1 VSALSVTN
9 PVLIGGTGRSGSTIL
24 GRILGHHRELY
35 LTDPEE
41 VRFIANNPGL
51 AVALGTSQA
60 RWPQRLRA
68 TTAARR
74 AVARAQGAHFAR
86 PNNSGLQM
94 WLTKDEM
101 RELSDHYLERFDS
114 DPLSATQ
121 EFVQSVMDKVAA
133 PAQGRRWVDGTP
145 ANARVTDLIE
155 PIFPEC
161 QVIAIIRDGRDVAAS
176 FVEQTFGPNEIL
188 GSLREWHRRSRRM
201 HQAVEACRPGR
212 ILTIDMLDLVQNKRE
227 ESMVQVCEFLGISVD
242 TQMMEWF
249 ANNVSV
255 EHAHVGRWRT
265 QFDSKMTAQI
275 QELYAKL
282 VADLRKHGVPVP
294 LET

>member
-1 VSALSVTN
+1 MPAASVTN

-24 GRILGHHRELY
+24 GRILGHHRDLY

-51 AVALGTSQA
+51 AVALGTRRS
-60 RWPQRLRA
+60 RWPASMRA
-68 TTAARR
+68 QAAARK
-74 AVARAQGAHFAR
+74 AVERAQGAPFAR

-94 WLTKDEM
+94 WLTKDEL
-101 RELSDHYLERFDS
+101 RQIGDRDLERFGAE
-114 DPLSATQ
+114 PVLATR
-121 EFVQSVMDKVAA
+121 EFAQSVMDKVAE
-133 PAQGRRWVDGTP
+133 PAAGRRWVDGTP

-155 PIFPEC
+155 PIFPDC

-188 GSLREWHRRSRRM
+188 GSLREWHKRSLRM
-201 HQAVEACRPGR
+201 HQAVKACRPGR
-212 ILTIDMLDLVQNKRE
+212 ILTIDMLDMVQNKRE
-227 ESMVQVCEFLGISVD
+227 ESMTAICAFLGISVD
-242 TQMMEWF
+242 PQMMDWF

-255 EHAHVGRWRT
+255 DRAHVGRWRT
-265 QFDSKMTAQI
+265 QFDPKTTAQI
-275 QELYAKL
+275 DELYSRL
-282 VADLRKHGVPVP
+282 VTDLRKHGVPIP

>member
-1 VSALSVTN
+1 MSAPCVTN

-24 GRILGHHRELY
+24 GRILGHHRDLY

-41 VRFIANNPGL
+41 VRFIANNPGM
-51 AVALGTSQA
+51 AVALGTRRA
-60 RWPQRLRA
+60 RWPARMRA
-68 TTAARR
+68 QTAARR
-74 AVARAQGAHFAR
+74 AVDRAQGAHFAR

-94 WLTKDEM
+94 WLTKDEL
-101 RELSDHYLERFDS
+101 RQLGDRYLERFGPE
-114 DPLSATQ
+114 PLAATR

-133 PAQGRRWVDGTP
+133 PAGGRRWVDGTP

-155 PIFPEC
+155 PIFPDC

-188 GSLREWHRRSRRM
+188 GSLREWHKRSLRM
-201 HQAVEACRPGR
+201 HQAVKACRPGR
-212 ILTIDMLDLVQNKRE
+212 ILTIDMLDMVQNKRE
-227 ESMVQVCEFLGISVD
+227 ESMAEVCAFLGISVD
-242 TQMMEWF
+242 EEMMDWF

-255 EHAHVGRWRT
+255 DRAHVGRWRT
-265 QFDSKMTAQI
+265 QFDPKTTAQI
-275 QELYAKL
+275 DELYSRL
-282 VADLRKHGVPVP
+282 VADLRKHGVPIP